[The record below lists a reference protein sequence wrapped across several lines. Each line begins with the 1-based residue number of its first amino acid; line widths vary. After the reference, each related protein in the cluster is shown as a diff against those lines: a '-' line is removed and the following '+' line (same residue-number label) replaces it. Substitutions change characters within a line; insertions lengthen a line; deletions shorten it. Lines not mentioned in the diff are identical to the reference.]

1 MSDLKQ
7 IERLYSHSYLSFIA
21 TFFGAILVLWLFQT
35 VAESLVL
42 ISWFAIFSILTFIRI
57 VVTYHFQKSDQ
68 INTET
73 WLMVFLILTF
83 FSGTMWGI
91 TGFLFIP
98 EGLLSLVDSVLY
110 HGMLLLFI
118 VALIT
123 GSIITYSA
131 SKMVYLCF
139 SVPAIV
145 PQCLMLI
152 SKGDIYHSSL
162 GGFVLAYAC
171 IMFVISIYIHQ
182 IFSQCSKIEA
192 QNEIIKE
199 ILNRYGIA
207 VDDYNNEMV

>member
-1 MSDLKQ
+1 MTDLKQ

-21 TFFGAILVLWLFQT
+21 TIFGAILVLWLFKT
-35 VAESLVL
+35 VAEPLFL
-42 ISWFAIFSILTFIRI
+42 ISWFAIISILTFIRI
-57 VVTYHFQKSDQ
+57 VVTWHFQKRDHN
-68 INTET
+68 NTET
-73 WLMVFLILTF
+73 WLIIFLIMTF
-83 FSGTMWGI
+83 FSGIMWGI

-152 SKGDIYHSSL
+152 SKGDIYHSFL

-182 IFSQCSKIEA
+182 IFSEYSKIETR
-192 QNEIIKE
+192 NDF
-199 ILNRYGIA
+199 LNLTLKRHGIE
-207 VDDYNNEMV
+207 VE